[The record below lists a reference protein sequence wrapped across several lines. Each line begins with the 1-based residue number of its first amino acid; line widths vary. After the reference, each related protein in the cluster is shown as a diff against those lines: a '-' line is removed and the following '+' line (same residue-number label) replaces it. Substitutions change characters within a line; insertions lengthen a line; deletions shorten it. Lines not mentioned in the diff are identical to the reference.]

1 MNYRN
6 FLIKLFTFLGGIYFF
21 LEFVLP
27 KNIFGFEFGKYNDQ
41 ISEGFVAIGALTFGL
56 GLFNL
61 LAVHGGK
68 IIFLRKGWFN
78 SLGLMLGLAFSL
90 FAASADWLVELD
102 VSKKSAEIFMLRD
115 FSARI
120 IEDAD
125 ADAKTELSFGQRIG
139 KLSEAVDKTLRRHME
154 SLAALDYSSL
164 PVEDPNTELFRN
176 LRNDTIKE
184 FEQAAVAA
192 QSLGREKAS
201 GEKAKVDI
209 QTLGEALST
218 VANKEAEAL
227 RVHSKFTLTKG
238 LYSFMYDGLFVG
250 LSSAMFSILGFYIA
264 GAAYRAFRIRS
275 IESALMMGAALVVM
289 LGQIPFG
296 VWIWSGFPELRL
308 WILKIPNAA
317 AFRAIAFGAS
327 IAGLIMAFRMWL
339 SIEADDV
346 RTSGGGQA

>member
-6 FLIKLFTFLGGIYFF
+6 LLIKLFTFLGGIYFF

-27 KNIFGFEFGKYNDQ
+27 KSIWGYEFGKHNDQ

-68 IIFLRKGWFN
+68 ILFIKKGWFN
-78 SLGLMLGLAFSL
+78 SLGLIIGLIFALFTASSDWMSDLGAAKRSEEL
-90 FAASADWLVELD
+90 F
-102 VSKKSAEIFMLRD
+102 ILRD

-120 IEDAD
+120 IDDAAAGAETRLPFGERAAKLAD
-125 ADAKTELSFGQRIG
+125 AALKAASAHKDFLSA
-139 KLSEAVDKTLRRHME
+139 LDD
-154 SLAALDYSSL
+154 AAL
-164 PVEDPNTELFRN
+164 PNTDPNTELFKN
-176 LRNDTIKE
+176 LKSEVINE
-184 FEQAAVAA
+184 FNRAGLAAGGLKGLVVFDQNSRRKIEEVGAI
-192 QSLGREKAS
+192 LGGA
-201 GEKAKVDI
+201 
-209 QTLGEALST
+209 
-218 VANKEAEAL
+218 ANKEADAV
-227 RVHSKFTLTKG
+227 RVYNKFTLAKG

-275 IESALMMGAALVVM
+275 IESGLMMAAALVVM

-296 VWIWSGFPELRL
+296 LWIWSGFPELRL
-308 WILKIPNAA
+308 WILRIPNAA

-339 SIEADDV
+339 SIESDGV
-346 RTSGGGQA
+346 KGSKGGKA